1 MKKYAILLLCIGA
14 LLVTGCKKGGEEV
27 KTETIQDIQKREGI
41 PVTIAPVSKG
51 TLQHTEKL
59 GGTVE
64 GVQQT
69 VLANGAGGILQKL
82 HYGVG
87 DEVKKGKVVAT
98 MRFDQGSPIAAANAA
113 YNYAAQ
119 SLKRVQKLYSEGAIA
134 KEQVEAVRAQ
144 YENAKHQL
152 GGAKVAKYIKAAFS
166 GTILELYQSEGSS
179 IAAKTPLMLLA
190 DLSSVLIDIRVH
202 DLAINDYSIGQ
213 KAYIISDNDTLRGEV
228 IRTSMAASAMTHGY
242 TVTVKFPNEKELL
255 RPGMYR
261 EVYTVIDERND
272 ALYIP
277 TDVIQREGDKKF
289 VYTLEGDK
297 ASKKEITTGLANSKN
312 IEILSGLSETDKIIT
327 SGITMIGDSTKVKVV
342 SE

>member
-1 MKKYAILLLCIGA
+1 MNKYAILLLCVGT
-14 LLVTGCKKGGEEV
+14 LLVTGCKKGDDEV
-27 KTETIQDIQKREGI
+27 KTETIQDIQKSEGI
-41 PVTIAPVSKG
+41 PVTVAPISKG
-51 TLQHTEKL
+51 ALQHAEKM
-59 GGTVE
+59 GGVVE

-87 DEVKKGKVVAT
+87 DEVRKGKVVAT
-98 MRFDQGSPIAAANAA
+98 MRFDQGSPIAAANAS
-113 YNYAAQ
+113 YTYAKQ
-119 SLKRVQKLYSEGAIA
+119 SLKRVQKLYAEGAIA

-144 YENAKHQL
+144 YEGAKHQL

-166 GTILELYQSEGSS
+166 GTILEVYQSEGSS
-179 IAAKTPLMLLA
+179 IAAKTPLLLLA

-213 KAYIISDNDTLRGEV
+213 KAYILSASDTLWGEV

-242 TVTVKFPNEKELL
+242 TVTVRFPNEKEQL

-261 EVYTVIDERND
+261 QVYTVLDERKD
-272 ALYIP
+272 VLFLP
-277 TDVIQREGDKKF
+277 TDVIQRTGDTQF
-289 VYTLEGDK
+289 VYTLVDDK
-297 ASKKEITTGLANSKN
+297 AVKKEITTGLTNSKSV
-312 IEILSGLSETDKIIT
+312 EILSGLTEEDRIIT
-327 SGITMIGDSTKVKVV
+327 SGISMIGDGTKVNVV